1 MSATESATMRVA
13 SVPANHVYVQHL
25 SDPRGSDR
33 VHRLADPAPAGA
45 EPGQWWPPAMLEAG
59 WVREHHHEF
68 DVMHVQF
75 GFDALDPAQL
85 SALVRELDRFGKP
98 LVYTAHD
105 LRNPHHADPA
115 AHQRHLDV
123 LIPAAGQVITLTTG
137 AADAIER
144 TWGVRPLVLPHPHV
158 VDFDR
163 MAQPRMPHDGWV
175 VGLHA
180 KSLRASMDP
189 LPVAAALLDEVH
201 DLPGARLQVNI
212 HHDVFDADG
221 LRHDPVLSGWLRG
234 AAAGG
239 QLDLVVHDCFTDDE
253 LWDYLQSLDVSVLP
267 YRFGTHSGWLE
278 ACYDLGTTVIAPS
291 CGYFAQQRPCLTYQ
305 HDERGLDGG
314 SLRAAVRLAY
324 EQRPAWRA
332 DVVARTGERIAVA
345 AAHNDVYEA
354 AVR

>member
-1 MSATESATMRVA
+1 MRVA

-25 SDPRGSDR
+25 SDPSGSDR

-45 EPGQWWPPAMLEAG
+45 EPGQWWPPAMLRAD

-75 GFDALDPAQL
+75 GFDAQDPADL
-85 SALVRELDRFGKP
+85 AALVRELDRRGKP

-105 LRNPHHADPA
+105 LRNPHHVDPA
-115 AHQRHLDV
+115 AHHQHLNI
-123 LIPAAGQVITLTTG
+123 LIPAAAEVITLTTG
-137 AADAIER
+137 AADVIER
-144 TWGVRPLVLPHPHV
+144 RWGVRPLVLPHPHV
-158 VDFDR
+158 AEFER
-163 MAQPRMPHDGWV
+163 MAQPRARHDGWT

-189 LPVAAALLDEVH
+189 LPVAAALLDALH
-201 DLPGARLQVNI
+201 DLPGTRLQVNI
-212 HHDVFDADG
+212 HHDVFDEDGRRHDHELSNWLRDAAADG
-221 LRHDPVLSGWLRG
+221 R
-234 AAAGG
+234 
-239 QLDLVVHDCFTDDE
+239 LDLVVHDCFSDDE

-291 CGYFAQQRPCLTYQ
+291 CGYYAQQRRCLTYQ
-305 HDERGLDGG
+305 HDERGLDAD

-324 EQRPAWRA
+324 EQRPVWRA
-332 DVVARTGERIAVA
+332 DVAERKRERSAVA
-345 AAHNDVYEA
+345 AAHRGIYEA
-354 AVR
+354 VVR